1 MGGGYF
7 IGAWAVHSEEVAGAA
22 GVGNGIIEVGWGT
35 ARCWVNYRS
44 TRSYGT
50 SEIAERCSCPD
61 ESLDG
66 FVAGDVAATHGVGAG
81 CRALVPG
88 GWVAA
93 ISAVVSGVD
102 VETMRPTVVQI
113 WIAFSTWGRGTA
125 ARVGSSLVVR
135 CVVVGVVVVVVVI
148 AVGIAAVALAGL

>member
-22 GVGNGIIEVGWGT
+22 GVGNGMNEVGWGT
-35 ARCWVNYRS
+35 ARCLVNYRS

-81 CRALVPG
+81 CRALVTG
-88 GWVAA
+88 GWVTA
-93 ISAVVSGVD
+93 ICAVVSGVD
-102 VETMRPTVVQI
+102 VKTVRPTVVQI
-113 WIAFSTWGRGTA
+113 RIAFSTWGRGTA
-125 ARVGSSLVVR
+125 AGVGSSLVVG
-135 CVVVGVVVVVVVI
+135 CVVVI